1 MRGEQALSNKE
12 LQEYLNRFPD
22 DAPVSVILANPKK
35 RKLYEINKIYIGSD
49 FERPVFIIDV
59 GKESDMDA
67 EMVKTCEEDENVA
80 GQMGIE
86 DFPEYMPD
94 DFSGGHKDGCN

>member
-1 MRGEQALSNKE
+1 MSNKE

-49 FERPVFIIDV
+49 FGHPAFFIDV
-59 GKESDMDA
+59 GKESDMD
-67 EMVKTCEEDENVA
+67 EE
-80 GQMGIE
+80 IW
-86 DFPEYMPD
+86 
-94 DFSGGHKDGCN
+94 FSPILSEQRLWKHFRYSMWNFHR

>member
-1 MRGEQALSNKE
+1 MNNGELK
-12 LQEYLNRFPD
+12 EYLNRFPD
-22 DAPVSVILANPKK
+22 DASLSVILANPKK
-35 RKLYEINKIYIGSD
+35 RKLYEINKIYICAD

-67 EMVKTCEEDENVA
+67 EMVKACEEDENME
-80 GQMGIE
+80 GQMEIE

-94 DFSGGHKDGCN
+94 DFNKNDTDN

>member
-1 MRGEQALSNKE
+1 MNNGELK
-12 LQEYLNRFPD
+12 EYLNGFPD
-22 DAPVSVILANPKK
+22 DASLSAILVNPKK

-49 FERPVFIIDV
+49 FGHPVFFIDV

-67 EMVKTCEEDENVA
+67 DMVKACEEDENVE
-80 GQMGIE
+80 GQMEIE

-94 DFSGGHKDGCN
+94 DFNKNDTAN

>member
-49 FERPVFIIDV
+49 FGQPVFFIDV
-59 GKESDMDA
+59 GKESDMD
-67 EMVKTCEEDENVA
+67 EKMVQACEEDENVE
-80 GQMGIE
+80 GQMEIE
-86 DFPEYMPD
+86 DFPEYLPD
-94 DFSGGHKDGCN
+94 DFKEK

>member
-1 MRGEQALSNKE
+1 LSNKE

-35 RKLYEINKIYIGSD
+35 RKLYEINTVYKLTD
-49 FERPVFIIDV
+49 CEQPVFCVDV
-59 GKESDMDA
+59 GKESDMDE
-67 EMVKTCEEDENVA
+67 EMVKACKEDENLE
-80 GQMGIE
+80 GQMEIE
-86 DFPEYMPD
+86 DYSEYLPD

>member
-35 RKLYEINKIYIGSD
+35 RKLYKL
-49 FERPVFIIDV
+49 
-59 GKESDMDA
+59 
-67 EMVKTCEEDENVA
+67 ENVMWRN
-80 GQMGIE
+80 GSKSTNIL
-86 DFPEYMPD
+86 
-94 DFSGGHKDGCN
+94 C

>member
-35 RKLYEINKIYIGSD
+35 RKLYEINTVYKLTD
-49 FERPVFIIDV
+49 CEQPVFCVDV
-59 GKESDMDA
+59 GKESDMD
-67 EMVKTCEEDENVA
+67 EKMVQACEEDENVE
-80 GQMGIE
+80 GQMEIE
-86 DFPEYMPD
+86 DFPEYLPD
-94 DFSGGHKDGCN
+94 DFKEK